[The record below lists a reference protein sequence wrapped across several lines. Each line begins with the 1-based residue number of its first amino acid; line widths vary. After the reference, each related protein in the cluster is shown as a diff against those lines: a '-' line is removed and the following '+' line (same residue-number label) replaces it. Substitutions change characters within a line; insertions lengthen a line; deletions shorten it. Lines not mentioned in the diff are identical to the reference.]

1 MLYEM
6 KLFPTLH
13 SNITTHYFHRHSEQ
27 HIDLLSH
34 KHQTVMLRK
43 ATYLHQGFKGM
54 VAQRWEEQWELMAIR
69 RWSKN
74 RINTNFCAKIC
85 AGAFFIFIINLP
97 LNCPIPSDICVSS
110 PYQVPATTCS
120 PPTSPYHLR
129 VSTCKGWTD
138 KLAVFYRFL
147 PPLCASISLLLH
159 SLTSISIFYPFPLS
173 FSHNSSTAL
182 CFLHPDYPS
191 FQAADS
197 SSFLLQSYIQDRI
210 LLLFLF
216 YILYFIFLCF
226 IPLLF

>member
-85 AGAFFIFIINLP
+85 AGAFFIFITNLP
-97 LNCPIPSDICVSS
+97 LNCRIPSDICVSS

-159 SLTSISIFYPFPLS
+159 SLAY
-173 FSHNSSTAL
+173 
-182 CFLHPDYPS
+182 LH
-191 FQAADS
+191 
-197 SSFLLQSYIQDRI
+197 
-210 LLLFLF
+210 F
-216 YILYFIFLCF
+216 YILSISTLFLSQF
-226 IPLLF
+226 FHSSLLSPPWLSLFPSSRFLLFPSQILHPG